1 MSVYTHAALGAAVG
15 VAVGNPLVA
24 FFLGAATHI
33 VSDTVAHF
41 DCDRVWLEVIL
52 AVAAGA
58 FLWWLSGRQTTVLCG
73 ILGAVSPDLDNLLIS
88 IKAIPARFKVFPS
101 HGGYLRHG
109 AELGAVN
116 SMVQVV
122 VFGLFALWVYVAPEL
137 L

>member
-15 VAVGNPLVA
+15 IAVGNPLVA
-24 FFLGAATHI
+24 FFLGAATHV

-41 DCDRVWLEVIL
+41 DFDRVWLEIIL

-58 FLWWLSGRQTTVLCG
+58 FLWWLGGWQTAVLYG
-73 ILGAVSPDLDNLLIS
+73 ILGATLPDLDNLIIS
-88 IKAIPARFKVFPS
+88 LKTLPERFKVFPS

-109 AELGAVN
+109 AELGPVN
-116 SMVQVV
+116 SVVQVV
-122 VFGLFALWVYVAPEL
+122 VFGVFALWVYVAPEL